1 MLILNSTSLLTLSC
15 FFLPC
20 YSLFCFADFLV
31 FNSQAVKSENTQTAS
46 QVMGHILTLNN
57 TLPNDLDF
65 DSLQGGLE
73 CDVNSVIQHELSVEG
88 NLEFNF
94 DPAAAAAAAA
104 NNASV
109 SLAHGASTRSW
120 VH

>member
-1 MLILNSTSLLTLSC
+1 MIICTPPFTLC
-15 FFLPC
+15 EHFIHFFLH
-20 YSLFCFADFLV
+20 SLSPTDFCV
-31 FNSQAVKSENTQTAS
+31 FNSPSVKSDNSTQTAS

-109 SLAHGASTRSW
+109 PLVHGASTRSW